1 MCVFQIVNVQLST
14 NVVLVQFTAAQQILH
29 AVLVLISVVY
39 PHQYVA
45 EKLVVS
51 GGQYVTLFIL
61 NVQKPPFPGIDSGI
75 DNLLTPLKN
84 PSSGT
89 GNVRTF
95 RTSRIRIWIP
105 TGLGIPGVALI
116 CGCCFVCLKD
126 KKEDP
131 VQETEMSSP
140 K

>member
-61 NVQKPPFPGIDSGI
+61 NVQ
-75 DNLLTPLKN
+75 NLLSLE
-84 PSSGT
+84 
-89 GNVRTF
+89 
-95 RTSRIRIWIP
+95 
-105 TGLGIPGVALI
+105 LI
-116 CGCCFVCLKD
+116 L
-126 KKEDP
+126 ELIIY
-131 VQETEMSSP
+131 SHL
-140 K
+140 